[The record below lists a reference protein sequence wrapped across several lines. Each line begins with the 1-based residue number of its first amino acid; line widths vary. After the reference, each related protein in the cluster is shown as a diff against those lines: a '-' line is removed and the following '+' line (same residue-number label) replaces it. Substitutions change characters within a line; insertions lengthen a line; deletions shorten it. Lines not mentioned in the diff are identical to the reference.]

1 MVWTRS
7 PVYFYQRND
16 IYYFS
21 RAVPKDLQARFNK
34 RRVEVSLKT
43 KSVDKA
49 RSLSMTL
56 SDRLERY
63 WDSLRLEQIHSRE
76 LELSLINADLRPD
89 DKRASLSLDDA
100 LRCYQSLKGA
110 GKGDFEGLK
119 SDPKISTEGLR
130 LLHDFWP
137 EEFSF
142 TEQGRFVQSDDVPF

>member
-21 RAVPKDLQARFNK
+21 RAVLKDLQARFNK

-43 KSVDKA
+43 KSADKA
-49 RSLSMTL
+49 RSLSITL

-76 LELSLINADLRPD
+76 LGLSLINANLRPND
-89 DKRASLSLDDA
+89 RKTSYHYNASL
-100 LRCYQSLKGA
+100 
-110 GKGDFEGLK
+110 
-119 SDPKISTEGLR
+119 I
-130 LLHDFWP
+130 
-137 EEFSF
+137 
-142 TEQGRFVQSDDVPF
+142 

>member
-43 KSVDKA
+43 KSEDKA

-63 WDSLRLEQIHSRE
+63 WDSLRLEQTHSRE
-76 LELSLINADLRPD
+76 LGLSLINADLRPN
-89 DKRASLSLDDA
+89 DKKTSLSFGIICLSGGSV
-100 LRCYQSLKGA
+100 R
-110 GKGDFEGLK
+110 
-119 SDPKISTEGLR
+119 P
-130 LLHDFWP
+130 P
-137 EEFSF
+137 
-142 TEQGRFVQSDDVPF
+142 

>member
-1 MVWTRS
+1 MVWARS

-43 KSVDKA
+43 KSADKA

-63 WDSLRLEQIHSRE
+63 WPRYSDHRYPNRPENNPTPAS
-76 LELSLINADLRPD
+76 INPSTKVCDPLTATALCDPTIS
-89 DKRASLSLDDA
+89 SLSKFGIVINLV
-100 LRCYQSLKGA
+100 
-110 GKGDFEGLK
+110 
-119 SDPKISTEGLR
+119 R
-130 LLHDFWP
+130 L
-137 EEFSF
+137 
-142 TEQGRFVQSDDVPF
+142 

>member
-21 RAVPKDLQARFNK
+21 RAVPTDLQARFNK

-76 LELSLINADLRPD
+76 LGLSLINADLRPSGE
-89 DKRASLSLDDA
+89 KTSLSLDDA
-100 LRCYQSLKGA
+100 LRCYQSW
-110 GKGDFEGLK
+110 
-119 SDPKISTEGLR
+119 
-130 LLHDFWP
+130 HDFC
-137 EEFSF
+137 SKN
-142 TEQGRFVQSDDVPF
+142 VLK

>member
-56 SDRLERY
+56 SERLERH

-76 LELSLINADLRPD
+76 LGLSLINADLRPND
-89 DKRASLSLDDA
+89 EKTSLSVAVAMLMR
-100 LRCYQSLKGA
+100 LGSWPSKLG
-110 GKGDFEGLK
+110 
-119 SDPKISTEGLR
+119 SDKHAPQAWGIG
-130 LLHDFWP
+130 
-137 EEFSF
+137 
-142 TEQGRFVQSDDVPF
+142 GV

>member
-43 KSVDKA
+43 KSADKA

-76 LELSLINADLRPD
+76 LGLSLINAYILVTAILLISLRAE
-89 DKRASLSLDDA
+89 KITVRSSLTS
-100 LRCYQSLKGA
+100 
-110 GKGDFEGLK
+110 
-119 SDPKISTEGLR
+119 
-130 LLHDFWP
+130 
-137 EEFSF
+137 
-142 TEQGRFVQSDDVPF
+142 

>member
-43 KSVDKA
+43 KSEDKA

-63 WDSLRLEQIHSRE
+63 WDSLRLEQIYLRE
-76 LELSLINADLRPD
+76 LGLSLINADLLSSG
-89 DKRASLSLDDA
+89 DKTLLNFDDA
-100 LRCYQSLKGA
+100 LRCYQSLKG
-110 GKGDFEGLK
+110 
-119 SDPKISTEGLR
+119 
-130 LLHDFWP
+130 
-137 EEFSF
+137 
-142 TEQGRFVQSDDVPF
+142 QGRVICFSEVLRGTLVTRRIVSIIRGAP

>member
-43 KSVDKA
+43 KSADKA

-63 WDSLRLEQIHSRE
+63 WDSLRLEQTH
-76 LELSLINADLRPD
+76 
-89 DKRASLSLDDA
+89 
-100 LRCYQSLKGA
+100 
-110 GKGDFEGLK
+110 
-119 SDPKISTEGLR
+119 
-130 LLHDFWP
+130 
-137 EEFSF
+137 
-142 TEQGRFVQSDDVPF
+142 

>member
-43 KSVDKA
+43 KSADKA

-76 LELSLINADLRPD
+76 LGLSLINADLI
-89 DKRASLSLDDA
+89 KNSTKKVKVFLDTDE
-100 LRCYQSLKGA
+100 CTKINLKGIKTTLSVKKVIEEA
-110 GKGDFEGLK
+110 GG
-119 SDPKISTEGLR
+119 SV
-130 LLHDFWP
+130 
-137 EEFSF
+137 EE
-142 TEQGRFVQSDDVPF
+142 

>member
-43 KSVDKA
+43 KSADKA

-76 LELSLINADLRPD
+76 LGLSLINADLRPN
-89 DKRASLSLDDA
+89 DKKTSLAQRHMIKKILI
-100 LRCYQSLKGA
+100 LVCNIIILITKLK
-110 GKGDFEGLK
+110 LWL
-119 SDPKISTEGLR
+119 I
-130 LLHDFWP
+130 FWP
-137 EEFSF
+137 ADELA
-142 TEQGRFVQSDDVPF
+142 

>member
-43 KSVDKA
+43 KSADKA

-76 LELSLINADLRPD
+76 LGLSLINADLRPD
-89 DKRASLSLDDA
+89 PGEQTLLKADEIAKTYLHFYCQDRSTWSWEIE
-100 LRCYQSLKGA
+100 LRPWVEKFSVG
-110 GKGDFEGLK
+110 GFSGDNW
-119 SDPKISTEGLR
+119 I
-130 LLHDFWP
+130 
-137 EEFSF
+137 
-142 TEQGRFVQSDDVPF
+142 

>member
-1 MVWTRS
+1 MVWTRA
-7 PVYFYQRND
+7 PVYLYQRND

-21 RAVPKDLQARFNK
+21 RAVAKDLQERFNK

-76 LELSLINADLRPD
+76 LGLSLIDADLRPN
-89 DKRASLSLDDA
+89 DKKTSLSLDDA
-100 LRCYQSLKGA
+100 LRCYQSLKGR
-110 GKGDFEGLK
+110 GK
-119 SDPKISTEGLR
+119 SDLFF
-130 LLHDFWP
+130 H
-137 EEFSF
+137 
-142 TEQGRFVQSDDVPF
+142 